1 MTIFKTYWKIVKK
14 NIGIIIL
21 YTVMLLVF
29 GTMNLKANKNSFE
42 FISSKPDIIIVNN
55 SSGII
60 TDNLISYLKT
70 NANVKNITDERPN
83 KCTCKFRYRQPDIN
97 TDVEYLDNN
106 MLRLN
111 YVKSKAVTPGQFCVL
126 YDGDICLGGGIIKEV
141 K

>member
-70 NANVKNITDERPN
+70 NANVKNITDEN
-83 KCTCKFRYRQPDIN
+83 DIDDAVFFRDA
-97 TDVEYLDNN
+97 
-106 MLRLN
+106 N
-111 YVKSKAVTPGQFCVL
+111 YVIYIPKTSQYFTNSLAIIPLQLFGYYVSVGRGLDVDKPRNLAKSVTV
-126 YDGDICLGGGIIKEV
+126 E
-141 K
+141 

>member
-1 MTIFKTYWKIVKK
+1 MTVFKTYWKIVKK

-60 TDNLISYLKT
+60 TDNLSFSFPVLLFINVIVFPSISIKIIRLSLSSNFSQPSIIRFLGLTFGARYIIFKVLFS
-70 NANVKNITDERPN
+70 ADSSHD
-83 KCTCKFRYRQPDIN
+83 KFPRK
-97 TDVEYLDNN
+97 
-106 MLRLN
+106 
-111 YVKSKAVTPGQFCVL
+111 KSLP
-126 YDGDICLGGGIIKEV
+126 
-141 K
+141 

>member
-60 TDNLISYLKT
+60 TDNLISYLKIISHLIKL
-70 NANVKNITDERPN
+70 NISLLIYKNTKP
-83 KCTCKFRYRQPDIN
+83 KF
-97 TDVEYLDNN
+97 
-106 MLRLN
+106 
-111 YVKSKAVTPGQFCVL
+111 
-126 YDGDICLGGGIIKEV
+126 
-141 K
+141 

>member
-70 NANVKNITDERPN
+70 NANVKNITDENYQIDSSDEYFSELIKLRN
-83 KCTCKFRYRQPDIN
+83 AIL
-97 TDVEYLDNN
+97 DV
-106 MLRLN
+106 
-111 YVKSKAVTPGQFCVL
+111 F
-126 YDGDICLGGGIIKEV
+126 
-141 K
+141 

>member
-1 MTIFKTYWKIVKK
+1 MTVFKTYWKIVKK

-70 NANVKNITDERPN
+70 NANVKNITDEN
-83 KCTCKFRYRQPDIN
+83 DIDDAVFFRDA
-97 TDVEYLDNN
+97 
-106 MLRLN
+106 N
-111 YVKSKAVTPGQFCVL
+111 YVIYIP
-126 YDGDICLGGGIIKEV
+126 KEFEN
-141 K
+141 KIENGKNLILI